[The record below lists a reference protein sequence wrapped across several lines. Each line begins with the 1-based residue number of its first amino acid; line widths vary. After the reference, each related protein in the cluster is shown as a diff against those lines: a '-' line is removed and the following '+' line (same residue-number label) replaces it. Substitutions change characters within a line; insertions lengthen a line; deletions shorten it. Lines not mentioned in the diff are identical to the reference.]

1 MRKVEKLKYFILS
14 AIVLLGFIVRLY
26 KIDNPVADWHSWRQ
40 ADTASVTRTY
50 VERGIDLLHPRYHDI
65 STTQT
70 GVFNPEGYR
79 MVEFPV
85 FNAIH
90 TYLAKMSLFSL
101 EVWGRFFS
109 IFSSLVSGVVLYF
122 IGKKFMGLVGGLL
135 TTFFFLIIPYNVYFS
150 RVILP
155 EPMAVTFGLLS
166 IFLFIKFLERE
177 KSTFLLMSAIF
188 FALSILI
195 KPFTLFYGVPIAYLV
210 VKKYGFTNLF
220 KKVPLLLAL
229 DIAIAPFF
237 LWRIWINQ
245 YPEGIPH
252 FLWAFNGDH
261 IRFRPSFW
269 MWIFGERLSRL
280 ILGGTGMLPFSLGIL
295 FYKKNKAFV
304 NMFLL
309 GMLLYVVVIATA
321 NVRHDYY
328 QTITIPAISLAL
340 ASGSLVIWEAKGM
353 QKLFAR
359 SILVA
364 SIAISFIAGALQV
377 REFYK
382 INHPEI
388 IEAGIAV
395 DRITPKE
402 ALFVAP
408 YNGDTAFLYQT
419 KRWGWPVV
427 DRPLPE
433 IIQKGADFYVSVNF
447 DSQTNEFMQKFVTVE
462 KTSNYVI
469 LDLNKKI

>member
-1 MRKVEKLKYFILS
+1 MRKLEKLEYFLLS
-14 AIVLLGFIVRLY
+14 AVVFVGFIVRLY
-26 KIDNPVADWHSWRQ
+26 KIENPLADWHSWRQ

-50 VERGIDLLHPRYHDI
+50 VERGVDLLYPRYQDI

-79 MVEFPV
+79 MVEFPI
-85 FNAIH
+85 FNAVH
-90 TYLAKMSLFSL
+90 AYLTKIPLFSL
-101 EVWGRFFS
+101 EVWGRLLS
-109 IFSSLVSGVVLYF
+109 IISSLISGVVLFF
-122 IGKKFMGLVGGLL
+122 IGKKFIGQVGGIL
-135 TTFFFLIIPYNVYFS
+135 TTFFFLLIPYNVYFS

-166 IFLFIKFLERE
+166 IFLFVQFLEKD

-195 KPFTLFYGVPIAYLV
+195 KPFTLFYGVPMAYLA
-210 VKKYGFTNLF
+210 VKKYGFANLF
-220 KKVPLLLAL
+220 KKIPMLLAL
-229 DIAIAPFF
+229 DVAIVPFF
-237 LWRIWINQ
+237 LWRIWINR

-252 FLWAFNGDH
+252 FLWAFNGDQ

-280 ILGGTGMLPFSLGIL
+280 ILGGTGMLPFSFGVL

-340 ASGSLVIWEAKGM
+340 ASGTLVIWEAKGM
-353 QKLFAR
+353 HKLFAR
-359 SILVA
+359 SLLVA
-364 SIAISFIAGALQV
+364 SIAVSFITGALQV

-388 IEAGIAV
+388 IEAGMAV
-395 DRITPKE
+395 DRVTPKD
-402 ALFVAP
+402 ALVVAP

-447 DSQTNEFMQKFVTVE
+447 DSQTNEFIQKFATVE
-462 KTSNYVI
+462 RTSNYVI